1 MFSRFIG
8 RLSKALCLASLACLL
23 TGCGGSPPPSNA
35 TPRAK
40 AHTPTEPVRT
50 AEAAPSAG
58 PGENAKLDDALEL
71 ARASLKTLEQIDG
84 YTCVFTKQE
93 CVDGTLLPEE
103 RLALKIRHQPF
114 SVYLRFLEPA
124 SSAGQEAIYVE
135 GQNDGNIIAHAVG
148 FKSVFGRV
156 SLDPHGYLATGGSRY
171 SITDT
176 GMVKLVE
183 KLLDLG
189 AQKDLFQ
196 NCQVTIRETEF
207 ADRPAK
213 QVEIRNPAPVGDFRL
228 ALARIVLDKEWNVP
242 VHFAAYHWPEAPDE
256 DLVLMEEYSYLD
268 IDLDPGLTDRD
279 FDPDNPAYAYP

>member
-1 MFSRFIG
+1 MFSRLTG
-8 RLSKALCLASLACLL
+8 RLCNALCLASLPILL
-23 TGCGGSPPPSNA
+23 AGCGGSPSPSNA
-35 TPRAK
+35 SGQATT
-40 AHTPTEPVRT
+40 HTTEPVQ
-50 AEAAPSAG
+50 AAVAAAPKG
-58 PGENAKLDDALEL
+58 RGTNATLDDALGL
-71 ARASLKTLEQIDG
+71 ARSSLNTLENIDG

-93 CVDGTLLPEE
+93 CVDGKLLPEE

-114 SVYLRFLEPA
+114 SVYVRFVEPA
-124 SSAGQEAIYVE
+124 SSAGQEAIFIE
-135 GQNDGNIIAHAVG
+135 GQNNGNIIAHAVG

-176 GMVKLVE
+176 GMAKLVE

-196 NCQVTIRETEF
+196 HCRVTIRETEF
-207 ADRPAK
+207 AGRPAK

-242 VHFAAYHWPEAPDE
+242 VHFAAYHWPEAPEDE
-256 DLVLMEEYSYLD
+256 LVLMEKYSYLD
-268 IDLDPGLTDRD
+268 IDLEPGLTDRD
-279 FDPDNPAYAYP
+279 FDPDNPKYSFP